1 MLWEKE
7 VEICTRAGVM
17 QGFAAA
23 PADDVPAPAI
33 IFYMDAPGYREEL
46 RNMARRIAKSG
57 YFCILPDMYYRM
69 GTLRFNLL
77 QRNEAMTKVIFAA
90 MDHLSNAMVVEDTS
104 CILSWLDGQG
114 LAKAGP
120 V

>member
-23 PADDVPAPAI
+23 PADGIPAPAI

-46 RNMARRIAKSG
+46 RNMARRIA
-57 YFCILPDMYYRM
+57 
-69 GTLRFNLL
+69 
-77 QRNEAMTKVIFAA
+77 
-90 MDHLSNAMVVEDTS
+90 
-104 CILSWLDGQG
+104 
-114 LAKAGP
+114 
-120 V
+120 

>member
-23 PADDVPAPAI
+23 PADGVPAPAI

-46 RNMARRIAKSG
+46 RNMARR
-57 YFCILPDMYYRM
+57 C
-69 GTLRFNLL
+69 LL
-77 QRNEAMTKVIFAA
+77 Y
-90 MDHLSNAMVVEDTS
+90 TS
-104 CILSWLDGQG
+104 PSPRD
-114 LAKAGP
+114 
-120 V
+120 

>member
-33 IFYMDAPGYREEL
+33 IF
-46 RNMARRIAKSG
+46 
-57 YFCILPDMYYRM
+57 
-69 GTLRFNLL
+69 
-77 QRNEAMTKVIFAA
+77 
-90 MDHLSNAMVVEDTS
+90 
-104 CILSWLDGQG
+104 
-114 LAKAGP
+114 
-120 V
+120 